1 MAMTDEEKAALY
13 GGIDDFE
20 TRADTIKREEL
31 TGSPRTPLQTGME
44 VVTNPVE
51 NILKPFSGGSMDFLS
66 GANTGLVGA
75 AQLATEAATLPALG
89 LDWLMGDEYGM
100 DSEERREFIDENLT
114 NPEIARQKAYAR
126 YREDL
131 TGKEPSGFMKV
142 VGEIFPAMFAS
153 PTTAAPTVLGRLGQS
168 FKFGG
173 LAGGM
178 EFEEGGS
185 LEVASNM
192 LLGATLGIVFQG
204 GIDSAVGLKRLV
216 EKAKLQKLNVN
227 NPTAQDV
234 LSREETTQV
243 LDAAERLGI
252 TVTPAEATGDLMLVH
267 GQNQIMINE
276 ATRGELAEFIL
287 KRNDDL
293 TENILALQR
302 VGDRDLQYAGAT
314 FTPANAAAG
323 DTVAARPPF
332 LGAQDEVR
340 WKKSRQEV
348 FRKALE
354 PKELSDIVNSSPL
367 LRRQLEKYNSALKKE
382 PSKRTD
388 ADVLALES
396 INSLKRSIGIKGDI
410 SINNVGFLD
419 MVINNL
425 DQVLDKGA
433 DVSTAAGRQQIKDI
447 QNQRKALSEALK
459 RRVTGYGDV
468 KAQGQ
473 RARAVSMLRD
483 VVDTSSRKG
492 EYAENFYKG
501 ILKDKT
507 KREELIKILKPNDP
521 NAANTVADLGLVMQ
535 HIFSDAN
542 LARKLNQGVQDI
554 ATESTGSAGQ
564 FGPLAVTVM
573 KLKSLLKKDEAMI
586 RVLTDPRWAAG
597 IKNIKARTPDETL
610 VKLTS
615 FLTTVTNTSDKIEN
629 TLTRR
634 AQREAEEANRPRQ
647 TSKQRETPTP
657 SRMPLGIAGRGMGMI
672 TK

>member
-75 AQLATEAATLPALG
+75 ANFAAEAATLPALG

-142 VGEIFPAMFAS
+142 VGEIFPAMFVS
-153 PTTAAPTVLGRLGQS
+153 PTTAAPTILGRLGQS

-173 LAGGM
+173 LAGAM
-178 EFEEGGS
+178 
-185 LEVASNM
+185 EVASNM
-192 LLGATLGIVFQG
+192 LLGATLGIGFQG
-204 GIDSAVGLKRLV
+204 GVDATVGLKRLM

-252 TVTPAEATGDLMLVH
+252 TITPAEATGDLMLVH

-323 DTVAARPPF
+323 DAVAARPPF

-433 DVSTAAGRQQIKDI
+433 DVSTAAGRQQLKDI

-459 RRVTGYGDV
+459 RRVAGYGDV

-473 RARAVSMLRD
+473 RARAVSMLRG

-521 NAANTVADLGLVMQ
+521 NAANTVADLALAMQ

-542 LARKLNQGVQDI
+542 LAKKLNQGVQDI

-564 FGPLAVTVM
+564 FGALAVTVM
-573 KLKSLLKKDEAMI
+573 KLKSLLKKDEAMV

-597 IKNIKARTPDETL
+597 IKK
-610 VKLTS
+610 K
-615 FLTTVTNTSDKIEN
+615 KII
-629 TLTRR
+629 
-634 AQREAEEANRPRQ
+634 
-647 TSKQRETPTP
+647 
-657 SRMPLGIAGRGMGMI
+657 G
-672 TK
+672 

>member
-1 MAMTDEEKAALY
+1 
-13 GGIDDFE
+13 
-20 TRADTIKREEL
+20 
-31 TGSPRTPLQTGME
+31 
-44 VVTNPVE
+44 
-51 NILKPFSGGSMDFLS
+51 
-66 GANTGLVGA
+66 
-75 AQLATEAATLPALG
+75 
-89 LDWLMGDEYGM
+89 
-100 DSEERREFIDENLT
+100 
-114 NPEIARQKAYAR
+114 
-126 YREDL
+126 
-131 TGKEPSGFMKV
+131 
-142 VGEIFPAMFAS
+142 
-153 PTTAAPTVLGRLGQS
+153 
-168 FKFGG
+168 
-173 LAGGM
+173 
-178 EFEEGGS
+178 
-185 LEVASNM
+185 M
-192 LLGATLGIVFQG
+192 LLGATLGIGFQG
-204 GIDSAVGLKRLV
+204 GVDATVGLKRLM

-252 TVTPAEATGDLMLVH
+252 TITPAEATGDLMLVH

-302 VGDRDLQYAGAT
+302 VGDRDLQYAGAN

-323 DTVAARPPF
+323 DAVAARPPF

-433 DVSTAAGRQQIKDI
+433 DVSTAAGRQQLKDI

-459 RRVTGYGDV
+459 RRVAGYGDV

-473 RARAVSMLRD
+473 RARAVSMLRG

-521 NAANTVADLGLVMQ
+521 NAANTVADLALVMQ

-542 LARKLNQGVQDI
+542 LAKKLNQGVQDI

-564 FGPLAVTVM
+564 FGALAVTVM
-573 KLKSLLKKDEAMI
+573 KLKSLLKKDEAMV

-597 IKNIKARTPDETL
+597 IKK
-610 VKLTS
+610 K
-615 FLTTVTNTSDKIEN
+615 KII
-629 TLTRR
+629 
-634 AQREAEEANRPRQ
+634 
-647 TSKQRETPTP
+647 
-657 SRMPLGIAGRGMGMI
+657 G
-672 TK
+672 